1 MRISDWSSDVCS
13 SDLFELVQFWLGGDQ
28 IDDAAGRIATI
39 ECALRSTENFH
50 TLKIEKLLLEESVVD
65 HRDIV
70 EADGNARIGGC
81 GDRLRANAADRE
93 IIAGEVRL
101 GKRQVRHRAHEV
113 GTGFDLLRVQIL

>member
-13 SDLFELVQFWLGGDQ
+13 SDLEIADLALDAAFALVQFWLGGDQ

-50 TLKIEKLLLEESVVD
+50 ALKIEKLLLEATEVD

-93 IIAGEVRL
+93 FIAGAVRL
-101 GKRQVRHRAHEV
+101 GKR
-113 GTGFDLLRVQIL
+113 